1 MRCMYVHMRSK
12 KRLVR
17 LYEMPT
23 PHDAHYKST
32 NRHPTADAATITIK

>member
-1 MRCMYVHMRSK
+1 MYVHIAIK
-12 KRLVR
+12 ETFNA
-17 LYEMPT
+17 YEMPT